1 MAVSR
6 RHDESWW
13 RQATFEGH
21 PVASALRDHDISLL
35 FRFLRS
41 QGYSRSH
48 LAGCTGLAETR
59 VRAIS
64 NGSQQVTAYEVLE
77 RIAEGLGIPRHMMGL
92 AFDDVSPAASNA
104 NDHTPPLFA
113 DSLPEVVTPEEV
125 EQIDS
130 LSSLLTSWDFAHGGG
145 SARRAAEAHLRWSAG
160 LLRQR
165 RADGLA
171 SDLFS
176 AVARLGAVTGFMNF
190 DADNQPRAQKIFE
203 FSWECAVTAGNVH
216 LQAKLLSHRAR
227 QAIWC
232 GSPTEGLQLLDTA
245 LRFRGLTPAERAML
259 HTGRARALA
268 RMGLSAETVAAVAAA
283 DEAFD
288 HVGSEPERPWM
299 TYYDRAQHLGDTG
312 HALFGIA
319 TSGHAAE
326 EAVRRLRAAVEGHG
340 DAYARSTVQSAVKLA
355 SLLMVSGEFAE
366 AAELGIRTVRDIDG
380 LKSARVAEGL
390 RELVRVSVSRRG
402 APAVAE
408 LCEAIL
414 ETNYA

>member
-1 MAVSR
+1 MAISQ

-64 NGSQQVTAYEVLE
+64 NGTQHVTAYEVLE
-77 RIAEGLGIPRHMMGL
+77 RIADGLGIPRHMMGL
-92 AFDDVSPAASNA
+92 AYDVSPAARNT
-104 NDHTPPLFA
+104 DYTLPLFT
-113 DSLPEVVTPEEV
+113 DSPPEVVTPEEV
-125 EQIDS
+125 EQIDI

-165 RADGLA
+165 RVDGLA
-171 SDLFS
+171 SDLFC

-268 RMGLSAETVAAVAAA
+268 KMGLSAETVAAVAAA

-299 TYYDRAQHLGDTG
+299 TYYDQAQHLGDTG

-340 DAYARSTVQSAVKLA
+340 DAYARSAVQSAVKLA
-355 SLLMVSGEFAE
+355 SLLMVTGELAE
-366 AAELGIRTVRDIDG
+366 AAELGIRTVRSIGG

-390 RELVRVSVSRRG
+390 RELVRLSVSRRG
-402 APAVAE
+402 APPVAE